1 MPKVFPMTNQELQ
14 SLFADV
20 DAEESAERAQV
31 EALLLPYRDAA
42 DASTLYSKS
51 AQTYGAT
58 IKRWLEM
65 HPDETLTDGE
75 HGLTARLQSRRLPGQ
90 RWDLLAIRENNP
102 ALYHQLEMLGCLS
115 VDAKAV
121 AAHIDDLAGLK
132 RYELPAGETSA
143 LIVVRR

>member
-1 MPKVFPMTNQELQ
+1 MTNQELQ

-31 EALLLPYRDAA
+31 EALLEPYRDAA

-65 HPDETLTDGE
+65 HPDKILEFVNDHEKVFVGS
-75 HGLTARLQSRRLPGQ
+75 LQSRRLPGQ